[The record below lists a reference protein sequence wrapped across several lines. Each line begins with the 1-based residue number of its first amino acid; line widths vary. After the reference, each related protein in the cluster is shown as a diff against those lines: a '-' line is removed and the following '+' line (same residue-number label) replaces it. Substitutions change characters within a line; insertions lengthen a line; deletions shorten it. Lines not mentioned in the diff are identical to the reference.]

1 MKKLML
7 AVAPVVLALTAC
19 ATTTGTGTGTGGA
32 SAQTTTQQLGVA
44 ALKVAVNAK
53 CITEINNVAAWKTAT
68 KYMTAEQRDSIQT
81 NVCGCVSEKAPNSV
95 TAVELAAAALDV
107 NARATIV
114 NQVVSKTVNTCVA
127 EALQK

>member
-68 KYMTAEQRDSIQT
+68 KYMTA
-81 NVCGCVSEKAPNSV
+81 
-95 TAVELAAAALDV
+95 
-107 NARATIV
+107 
-114 NQVVSKTVNTCVA
+114 
-127 EALQK
+127 

>member
-95 TAVELAAAALDV
+95 TVVELAAAALDV

-114 NQVVSKTVNTCVA
+114 NQVVSKTVNACVA